1 MRKLA
6 NTYQYLH
13 DPNEPKIVKDKKKR
27 ELLEKEAAGSVEAGG
42 RMSEKRAIN
51 KLFDSKR

>member
-27 ELLEKEAAGSVEAGG
+27 ELLEREAAGSVEPGG
-42 RMSEKRAIN
+42 KMSEKRAIN
-51 KLFDSKR
+51 KLFDSKK